1 MSMMI
6 FLKLKNHIF
15 CSYLISNP
23 SRILHL
29 GFKGRSD
36 PDIHLES
43 KEDFH
48 RQKAQEEPG
57 IVGRQESQRLFKEQN
72 TVLLNWNVDYS

>member
-1 MSMMI
+1 MSMI
-6 FLKLKNHIF
+6 FLKLKNCIF
-15 CSYLISNP
+15 YSYLISNP

-36 PDIHLES
+36 PEIDLES

-57 IVGRQESQRLFKEQN
+57 RVGRQESQRLFKEQN

>member
-6 FLKLKNHIF
+6 FLKLKNLIF
-15 CSYLISNP
+15 YSYLISNS

-36 PDIHLES
+36 PEIDLES

-48 RQKAQEEPG
+48 RQKAQEEQS
-57 IVGRQESQRLFKEQN
+57 REARKSEAL
-72 TVLLNWNVDYS
+72 

>member
-1 MSMMI
+1 MMI
-6 FLKLKNHIF
+6 FLKLKNCIF
-15 CSYLISNP
+15 YSYLISNP

-36 PDIHLES
+36 SEIDLES

-57 IVGRQESQRLFKEQN
+57 RVGRQ
-72 TVLLNWNVDYS
+72 

>member
-1 MSMMI
+1 MMI

-15 CSYLISNP
+15 YSYLISNP

-36 PDIHLES
+36 PEIDLES

-48 RQKAQEEPG
+48 RQKAQEEQSREAG
-57 IVGRQESQRLFKEQN
+57 KSEAL
-72 TVLLNWNVDYS
+72 

>member
-1 MSMMI
+1 MMI
-6 FLKLKNHIF
+6 FLKLKNCIF
-15 CSYLISNP
+15 YNYLISNP

-36 PDIHLES
+36 PEIDLES

-48 RQKAQEEPG
+48 RQNSQEE
-57 IVGRQESQRLFKEQN
+57 QRREAGKSEAL
-72 TVLLNWNVDYS
+72 